1 MKRTIVYIYIIVVLS
16 GCIRHKDLAY
26 LQGAKYQDPYLSY
39 RTSEYKIQP
48 SDNLIV
54 KMTSFDDELSGVIN
68 QSSTGIA
75 LTDPK
80 GFLYFN
86 SYTVSGIGEINL
98 PLLGDF
104 FVKDLTIH
112 EIKDKIEE
120 ELKEYVKF
128 PSVNVKLS
136 NYQVT
141 ILGEVKSPGLK
152 YYYDSKLTIFQ
163 AIGLA
168 QDLTPFADR
177 RKVKLIRETPN
188 GTIVTP
194 LDLTKPNIMESD
206 YYFLR
211 PNDVIYIE
219 PSKARSFSL
228 NKSNVELIASILTLG
243 VLIVNVTSSGN

>member
-1 MKRTIVYIYIIVVLS
+1 MQDSR
-16 GCIRHKDLAY
+16 Y
-26 LQGAKYQDPYLSY
+26 LDPYLSY
-39 RTSEYKIQP
+39 RTNEYKIQS

-54 KMTSFDDELSGVIN
+54 KMTSFDSELSGVIN
-68 QSSTGIA
+68 QSSNSIS

-86 SYTVSGIGEINL
+86 SYTVSEVGDISL
-98 PLLGDF
+98 PLLGDIN
-104 FVKDLTIH
+104 VGNKTIY
-112 EIKDKIEE
+112 EIKELIEL
-120 ELKEYVKF
+120 ELQEYVKF

-152 YYYDSKLTIFQ
+152 YYYDSKLTVFQ
-163 AIGLA
+163 ALGLA

-188 GTIVTP
+188 GTMVMP
-194 LDLTKPNIMESD
+194 LDLTKTNIMESD
-206 YYFLR
+206 YYFLK
-211 PNDVIYIE
+211 PNDVIYVE

-243 VLIVNVTSSGN
+243 VLVVNVTGGN